1 MLQADGGRNNS
12 FGPCGRALFS
22 RTDPLLGRKCRKL
35 DEPAVRGSI
44 RFDRIE
50 LKRILNTY
58 GRMVVAGEWRDY
70 AIDFRD
76 DAAVFSVFRRAAEI
90 PLYSIEKRP
99 RLKDRQGQ
107 YSVVAAGGQVLG
119 RGHDLTAVLRVLER
133 KLLKAR
139 RVTAPNA
146 KTKSP
151 GSLRGFSSVFQ
162 ACLAAVAQ
170 TGAAAS
176 GTG

>member
-1 MLQADGGRNNS
+1 MVMVDETIS
-12 FGPCGRALFS
+12 FGRAEASTARTRYWGANAESSAS
-22 RTDPLLGRKCRKL
+22 RPSDI
-35 DEPAVRGSI
+35 I

-99 RLKDRQGQ
+99 KLKDRQGQ

-119 RGHDLTAVLRVLER
+119 RGHDLAAVLRVLER
-133 KLLKAR
+133 KLLKA
-139 RVTAPNA
+139 VE
-146 KTKSP
+146 
-151 GSLRGFSSVFQ
+151 
-162 ACLAAVAQ
+162 
-170 TGAAAS
+170 
-176 GTG
+176 